1 MTSIGDSAFWG
12 CKGLTS
18 ATIGNGVTSIGK
30 HAFLACS
37 KLTTVSVLATT
48 PPTLG
53 SDVFNNYANL
63 NPALTQIIVP
73 AGCGEVYKTDTN
85 WSKYA
90 KYIIEE
96 GMHRV
101 TLGEEVTCS
110 VGGTSYSNQTF
121 DVADQTVIHF
131 EVGQASE
138 GGAVSSTPDGIF
150 LNGVL
155 VSDNSEPA
163 TYDLTVTGNVSV
175 TYSTGDVVGDITY
188 NHCYKIVM
196 D

>member
-1 MTSIGDSAFWG
+1 
-12 CKGLTS
+12 
-18 ATIGNGVTSIGK
+18 
-30 HAFLACS
+30 
-37 KLTTVSVLATT
+37 
-48 PPTLG
+48 
-53 SDVFNNYANL
+53 
-63 NPALTQIIVP
+63 
-73 AGCGEVYKTDTN
+73 
-85 WSKYA
+85 
-90 KYIIEE
+90 
-96 GMHRV
+96 MHRV

-110 VGGTSYSNQTF
+110 VEGTSYSNQTF

-131 EVGQASE
+131 EVGQPAE

-196 D
+196 SQST